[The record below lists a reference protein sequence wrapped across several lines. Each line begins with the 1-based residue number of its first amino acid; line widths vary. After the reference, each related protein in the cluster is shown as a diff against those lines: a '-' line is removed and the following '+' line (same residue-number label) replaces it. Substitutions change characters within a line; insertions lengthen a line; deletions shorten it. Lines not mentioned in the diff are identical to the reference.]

1 MNIALNV
8 FRYMI
13 SRNLSDMPRYY
24 KFLLM
29 GRLIDVPRWNIPPN
43 KIIRV
48 GSIPILRFYDGFE
61 RISVF

>member
-29 GRLIDVPRWNIPPN
+29 GRLIDVLHWNIPPN
-43 KIIRV
+43 KIISV
-48 GSIPILRFYDGFE
+48 GSIPILKFYDGFG